1 MSFPPSPPLPWM
13 QMRFGLIP
21 IFTHNF
27 DKTLYKPNLVFSHYL
42 KKDEELLKNKW
53 QGNNLK

>member
-21 IFTHNF
+21 FFAHNF
-27 DKTLYKPNLVFSHYL
+27 DKTIYKTKSILLTLF
-42 KKDEELLKNKW
+42 EER
-53 QGNNLK
+53 